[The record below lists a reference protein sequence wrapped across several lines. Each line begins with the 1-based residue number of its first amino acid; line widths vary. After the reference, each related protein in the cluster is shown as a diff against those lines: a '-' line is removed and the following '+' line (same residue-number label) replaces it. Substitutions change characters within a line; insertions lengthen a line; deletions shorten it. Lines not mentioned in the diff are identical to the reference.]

1 MTTGHKGK
9 AAASSSNSNP
19 VQVES
24 DNDQSSSKVE
34 DMIKTELKN
43 RMLASGEWSRLT
55 KKVREQLKGSSWEEN
70 LRCTAEARAL
80 EADEPSLGEL
90 IEYIQP
96 IAADTVPEQIKNDI
110 MASIRHF
117 VEVNVDADVG
127 ETQ

>member
-1 MTTGHKGK
+1 MTTGNKGK
-9 AAASSSNSNP
+9 AIASSSSSNP
-19 VQVES
+19 IPAES
-24 DNDQSSSKVE
+24 ENDQSGAKVDE
-34 DMIKTELKN
+34 TIKTELKN
-43 RMLASGEWSRLT
+43 RMLASGEWLRLM

-96 IAADTVPEQIKNDI
+96 IAADTVPEHLKNDI

-117 VEVNVDADVG
+117 VEGHVDADVD